1 MYVVLPNANGHA
13 WGSARCVTS
22 TQTAFEDQEWRRDCA
37 SDGSDERLPPAQSWN
52 GLRSHSFAAQVPRQA
67 AQSAPKGPF
76 SPWKTHGWQLKR
88 RPPLAVDSIRS
99 TEVEALCGLCTHKD
113 RHFARA
119 AT

>member
-1 MYVVLPNANGHA
+1 MNVFRRHKNG
-13 WGSARCVTS
+13 
-22 TQTAFEDQEWRRDCA
+22 
-37 SDGSDERLPPAQSWN
+37 N
-52 GLRSHSFAAQVPRQA
+52 GLRSRSFAAQVPRQA

-99 TEVEALCGLCTHKD
+99 TEVEALCSLYTHKD